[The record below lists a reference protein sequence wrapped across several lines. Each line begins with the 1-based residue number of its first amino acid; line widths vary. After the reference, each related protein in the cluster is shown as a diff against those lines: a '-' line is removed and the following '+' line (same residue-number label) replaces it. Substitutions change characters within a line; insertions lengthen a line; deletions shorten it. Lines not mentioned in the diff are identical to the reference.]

1 MRPLLLALVL
11 LPWLAASAPAEAD
24 DPAQS
29 GAEAVGKVLATEGE
43 VSATLGNDTRRVE
56 RGEAVY
62 RGDWLETAA
71 KARAKILLH
80 DETELVVGPSSRLH
94 IDEFVYDAGSDK
106 GKVLL
111 EVGVGLLRFTSG
123 VLEPESYQVD
133 TPVASIGV
141 RGTIFDTIV
150 AAVTYATTVILRE
163 GKIVVKTFGG
173 PRTID
178 EEDHASTAASS
189 TERPEPQRKVTDAE
203 EDLTEALKRPFRDE
217 LPRPKRPNLPA
228 NVQKP
233 QVNPN
238 QHRPSGNRPNLPRG
252 PRY

>member
-1 MRPLLLALVL
+1 
-11 LPWLAASAPAEAD
+11 
-24 DPAQS
+24 
-29 GAEAVGKVLATEGE
+29 
-43 VSATLGNDTRRVE
+43 
-56 RGEAVY
+56 
-62 RGDWLETAA
+62 
-71 KARAKILLH
+71 
-80 DETELVVGPSSRLH
+80 
-94 IDEFVYDAGSDK
+94 
-106 GKVLL
+106 
-111 EVGVGLLRFTSG
+111 
-123 VLEPESYQVD
+123 
-133 TPVASIGV
+133 
-141 RGTIFDTIV
+141 
-150 AAVTYATTVILRE
+150 
-163 GKIVVKTFGG
+163 VVKTFGG